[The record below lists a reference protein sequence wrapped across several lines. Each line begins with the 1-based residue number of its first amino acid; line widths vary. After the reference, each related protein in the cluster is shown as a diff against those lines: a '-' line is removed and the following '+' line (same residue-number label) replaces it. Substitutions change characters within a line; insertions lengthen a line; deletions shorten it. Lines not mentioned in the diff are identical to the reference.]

1 MSAIPKR
8 NTTLNS
14 ILSLSLT
21 LSSSEVNVTASLRR
35 IENLVIPLRLSFLTI
50 LKKTNLRCL
59 GSGLHKMVKHTQTV
73 RR

>member
-1 MSAIPKR
+1 MSAIPNR

-35 IENLVIPLRLSFLTI
+35 IENLVIPLGLSFFNYF
-50 LKKTNLRCL
+50 KKTNLRCL
-59 GSGLHKMVKHTQTV
+59 GSGLHKMVKHTQIV